1 MEAFGFIETKG
12 LVPAIESADV
22 MVKTANVNI
31 VEKTYVGGGLVTI
44 TITGDVGAVKS
55 SVEAGIAAILQ
66 FGQGALISSHVIAK
80 PHDDLKIILNL
91 KEEKKETK
99 KETKIEIIEE
109 VIEIEEMKDIE
120 EVTEIIEVIE
130 ENPKLSAEEMED
142 SLKDLSI
149 QNLRKILKDYKD
161 TSLTNKVILKLN
173 KKSIIEKIMENYKT
187 K

>member
-66 FGQGALISSHVIAK
+66 FGEEALISSHVIAK

-91 KEEKKETK
+91 KEEK

-130 ENPKLSAEEMED
+130 ESPKLSAEEMED

>member
-1 MEAFGFIETKG
+1 
-12 LVPAIESADV
+12 
-22 MVKTANVNI
+22 
-31 VEKTYVGGGLVTI
+31 
-44 TITGDVGAVKS
+44 
-55 SVEAGIAAILQ
+55 
-66 FGQGALISSHVIAK
+66 
-80 PHDDLKIILNL
+80 
-91 KEEKKETK
+91 
-99 KETKIEIIEE
+99 
-109 VIEIEEMKDIE
+109 MKDIE

>member
-99 KETKIEIIEE
+99 IEIIEE

-173 KKSIIEKIMENYKT
+173 KKFIIEKIMENYKT

>member
-44 TITGDVGAVKS
+44 TITGDIGAVKS
-55 SVEAGIAAILQ
+55 SVEAGIAAVLQ
-66 FGQGALISSHVIAK
+66 FGEEALISNHVIAK

-91 KEEKKETK
+91 KEEKKE
-99 KETKIEIIEE
+99 IEILEE
-109 VIEIEEMKDIE
+109 VIEIEELE
-120 EVTEIIEVIE
+120 EVTEITEVIE
-130 ENPKLSAEEMED
+130 ESSKLSAEEMEN